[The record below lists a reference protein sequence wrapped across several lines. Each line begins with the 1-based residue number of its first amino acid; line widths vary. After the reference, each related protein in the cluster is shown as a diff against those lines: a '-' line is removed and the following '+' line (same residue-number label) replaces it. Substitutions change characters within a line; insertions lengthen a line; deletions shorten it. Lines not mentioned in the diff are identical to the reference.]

1 MKTYLTKAMASVVL
15 ATTLFSCSV
24 EPIDS
29 DLNPSNLMSSIEI
42 TACSNADPVVKLV
55 NNGSVDFDINVYSM
69 IDGSLLNSFSGV
81 TPGTNSGWL
90 DFANGEVLVS
100 LENASTSEY
109 KVVYQMDLCTQLQL
123 EIAAD
128 NTLLPATPQQL

>member
-29 DLNPSNLMSSIEI
+29 DLNPTNLMTTTEM
-42 TACSNADPVVKLV
+42 TACSNADPLVKLV
-55 NNGSVDFDINVYSM
+55 NNGSIDFDIHIYSM
-69 IDGSLLNSFSGV
+69 VDGSLLNSFVGV
-81 TPGTNSGWL
+81 TPGSNSGWL

-100 LENASTSEY
+100 LENSSASEF
-109 KVVYQMDLCTQLQL
+109 KVVHQMDLCTQLQL

-128 NTLLPATPQQL
+128 NTLLPAAPQQL